1 MTLAQLKYVVTVA
14 EIKAINAAAKAIY
27 ISQSSLSAAIRDLE
41 QEIGVDLFERT
52 NRGIVVTEEGNDFIV
67 YAKNIL
73 FQYNLLEAR
82 YFSSDRKRYNF
93 CVSMHHST
101 FTVRLFAE
109 VVKKF
114 GMHDYEYS
122 IFETTTENVIKDVQT
137 GKSELGIL
145 YISSFSEKIY
155 EKIFNNAGVDFH
167 VLAECPIYAYINK
180 HHPLA
185 GKVEVTMEE
194 LEDYPCLLFEQ
205 GDNGFY
211 FYEEM
216 ISEYEYKNVIK
227 TSDRATTIGLLND
240 LDAYSIGI
248 GITSDKLLQ
257 DSIKVVKITSEEKIK
272 AGYLIRKNEKL
283 SIPGEEYMRKIRDCL
298 NSDMVVTGYR
308 E

>member
-1 MTLAQLKYVVTVA
+1 
-14 EIKAINAAAKAIY
+14 
-27 ISQSSLSAAIRDLE
+27 
-41 QEIGVDLFERT
+41 
-52 NRGIVVTEEGNDFIV
+52 
-67 YAKNIL
+67 
-73 FQYNLLEAR
+73 
-82 YFSSDRKRYNF
+82 
-93 CVSMHHST
+93 
-101 FTVRLFAE
+101 
-109 VVKKF
+109 
-114 GMHDYEYS
+114 
-122 IFETTTENVIKDVQT
+122 
-137 GKSELGIL
+137 
-145 YISSFSEKIY
+145 
-155 EKIFNNAGVDFH
+155 
-167 VLAECPIYAYINK
+167 
-180 HHPLA
+180 
-185 GKVEVTMEE
+185 MEE